1 MQADHKVLLE
11 PLIGYK
17 QVIFFSHPITARAT
31 GVESEGKKKRTAAGH
46 IVLLEP
52 HWLQIRRNFF
62 PSSHQPFDQNQT
74 FSEINCLEQTFSCV
88 EEKAIRKE

>member
-31 GVESEGKKKRTAAGH
+31 GVESEGKKK
-46 IVLLEP
+46 
-52 HWLQIRRNFF
+52 
-62 PSSHQPFDQNQT
+62 
-74 FSEINCLEQTFSCV
+74 
-88 EEKAIRKE
+88 KKERQQVI